1 MKLKVFVI
9 LVLVAAGGAA
19 VFVSLGGL
27 PTGGSTAAATYLT
40 ATAAN
45 GDVTDEVAATGTITS
60 TSSYVLGFGTA
71 PRLADGTASA
81 GSGTWLVETVDATV
95 GQSVK
100 EGDVLAT
107 AATSDLKAQ
116 LTQAKTSLSAA
127 KVSEKVAA
135 KVLDNA
141 SGTDAIRQAKI
152 ANYNSLNSRRQAESA
167 VADLEA
173 QIALATLTA
182 PIDGT
187 VTAVAIVPGLDSTG
201 TAITIASSAYEVTAD
216 VVESDISAM
225 TMGQEATITV
235 DAIDAVIGGTVS
247 EIAPAASGASGGDV
261 VSFPV
266 TVRLTGA
273 PGGLRA
279 GMTADITIV
288 TASATDVLT
297 IPSSALRG
305 TSGNYRVQVLGADG
319 TPTATPV
326 EVGLVTDATA
336 EITSGLAAG
345 DVIVTGTTAD
355 RTGTTVPT
363 IGGRGG
369 FGGEVIV
376 PGGGGG
382 GGGRFQQP

>member
-1 MKLKVFVI
+1 MKLKVIVI

-27 PTGGSTAAATYLT
+27 PAGGSTAAATYLT
-40 ATAAN
+40 ATAAT
-45 GDVTDEVAATGTITS
+45 GDVTDEVAATGTIGSTS
-60 TSSYVLGFGTA
+60 TYILGFGTP
-71 PRLADGTASA
+71 PRVADGTASA
-81 GSGTWLVETVDATV
+81 GSGTWLVESVDATV
-95 GQSVK
+95 GQDVK

-107 AATSDLKAQ
+107 ASTSDLEAQ

-127 KVSEKVAA
+127 RVSERAA
-135 KVLDNA
+135 AAALDDA

-152 ANYNSLNSRRQAESA
+152 GNYNALNNRRQAEAA
-167 VADLEA
+167 VADLQA

-187 VTAVAIVPGLDSTG
+187 VTAVTIVPGLESTG
-201 TAITIASSAYEVTAD
+201 TAITIASSTYEVTAD
-216 VVESDISAM
+216 VVETDITAM
-225 TMGQEATITV
+225 TIGQEATITV
-235 DAIDAVIGGTVS
+235 DAIDAVIGGSVS
-247 EIAPAASGASGGDV
+247 EIAPAASGSSGGGV

-279 GMTADITIV
+279 GMTADISIV
-288 TASATDVLT
+288 AASVSNVLT

-305 TSGNYRVQVLGADG
+305 TSGNYRVQVMGVDD
-319 TPTATPV
+319 TPIVTAV
-326 EVGLVTDATA
+326 EVGLVTDSTV
-336 EITSGLAAG
+336 EVTSGLAAG
-345 DVIVTGTTAD
+345 DVVVTGTAAD
-355 RTGTTVPT
+355 RTGSTAPT

-382 GGGRFQQP
+382 GGRFQQP